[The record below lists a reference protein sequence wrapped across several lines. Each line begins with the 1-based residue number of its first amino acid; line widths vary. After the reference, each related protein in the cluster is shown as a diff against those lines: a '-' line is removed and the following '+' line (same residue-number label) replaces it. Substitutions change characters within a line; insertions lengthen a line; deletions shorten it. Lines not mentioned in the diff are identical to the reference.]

1 MNRKKMLKCIT
12 SEDEECILMN
22 LICGK
27 NLHQLMI
34 CLNTGYCITPRVL
47 QFMVE
52 LGWTKEVKAFL
63 EKSSFDYFEND
74 EKRLAEWIIAFL
86 DEEAAYA
93 LFKRCHWDNNFLCCI
108 SNECFIRHQDWDC
121 CFKYKRWEVLIEQG
135 QFGWIPMEEN
145 VSEWGP
151 MLAQRGCFEVL
162 YSRNQLSFI
171 AEYGKKDDALKFL
184 ADKGEWQAIYLH
196 AKVLFGS
203 EDELWPYLYKQGVVK
218 YMYGFYG
225 GKKFLIQNKAFDLF
239 VQNKNWKYL
248 SEAHADAS
256 LIDWEDFYKQDAERC
271 IKYATAYRLKGFLR
285 RKGYWFRALIC

>member
-1 MNRKKMLKCIT
+1 MNRKEMLKCIT

-52 LGWTKEVKAFL
+52 LGWNKEVKAFL

-121 CFKYKRWEVLIEQG
+121 CVKYKRWEVLIEQG
-135 QFGWIPMEEN
+135 KFGWIPME
-145 VSEWGP
+145 
-151 MLAQRGCFEVL
+151 
-162 YSRNQLSFI
+162 
-171 AEYGKKDDALKFL
+171 
-184 ADKGEWQAIYLH
+184 
-196 AKVLFGS
+196 
-203 EDELWPYLYKQGVVK
+203 
-218 YMYGFYG
+218 
-225 GKKFLIQNKAFDLF
+225 
-239 VQNKNWKYL
+239 
-248 SEAHADAS
+248 
-256 LIDWEDFYKQDAERC
+256 
-271 IKYATAYRLKGFLR
+271 
-285 RKGYWFRALIC
+285 